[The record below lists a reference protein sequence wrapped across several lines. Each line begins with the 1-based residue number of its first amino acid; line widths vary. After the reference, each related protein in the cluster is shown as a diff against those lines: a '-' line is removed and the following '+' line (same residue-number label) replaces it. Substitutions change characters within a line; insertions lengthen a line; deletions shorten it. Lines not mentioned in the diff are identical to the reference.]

1 MWMSSKNQVPPRF
14 FPPPSLVLACVLVVT
29 VQMLRSRIPAWTRRE
44 GGGVSITKVKQ
55 PQIRVLL
62 VLAGHIFL
70 YTVEVLLIR
79 KQRRLGVK

>member
-1 MWMSSKNQVPPRF
+1 MDKE
-14 FPPPSLVLACVLVVT
+14 
-29 VQMLRSRIPAWTRRE
+29 E
-44 GGGVSITKVKQ
+44 GGGVSIPKVKQ

-79 KQRRLGVK
+79 KQRRLDVK